1 MTGYKTQQAA
11 GLTLRQIKFAEI
23 MAVGNVSGAEAARQ
37 AGYAGSNARRA
48 SHVNLKQPQVLRFI
62 EDLRDAHARRN
73 ELSADMVTEG
83 LLKLAHH
90 ADSSAARVRAWELL
104 GKTLGMFIDKTQIE
118 QVTTFAD
125 ELESLQDEIKAAIAE
140 KGRQGRYDAD

>member
-37 AGYAGSNARRA
+37 AGYAASNARRA
-48 SHVNLKQPQVLRFI
+48 SHVNLKQPQVLRLI

-73 ELSADMVTEG
+73 ELSADMVIEG
-83 LLKLAHH
+83 LLELAHY
-90 ADSSAARVRAWELL
+90 ADSSAARVRSWELL
-104 GKTLGMFIDKTQIE
+104 GKTLGMFTDRTQIE

>member
-37 AGYAGSNARRA
+37 AGYAASNARRA

>member
-37 AGYAGSNARRA
+37 AGYAASNARRA
-48 SHVNLKQPQVLRFI
+48 SHVNLKQPQVLRLI

-73 ELSADMVTEG
+73 ELSADMVIEG
-83 LLKLAHH
+83 LLELAHC
-90 ADSSAARVRAWELL
+90 ADSSAARVRSWELL
-104 GKTLGMFIDKTQIE
+104 GKTLGMFTDRTQIE

-125 ELESLQDEIKAAIAE
+125 EIESLQDEIKLAIE
-140 KGRQGRYDAD
+140 EHTKRHRYDAD

>member
-11 GLTLRQIKFAEI
+11 SLTLRQIKFAEI

-37 AGYAGSNARRA
+37 AGYAASNARRA

-73 ELSADMVTEG
+73 ELTADMVIEG
-83 LLKLAHH
+83 LLELAHY
-90 ADSSAARVRAWELL
+90 ADSSAARVRSWELL
-104 GKTLGMFIDKTQIE
+104 GKTLGMFTDRTQIE

-125 ELESLQDEIKAAIAE
+125 EIESLQDEIQLAIE
-140 KGRQGRYDAD
+140 EHTKRHRYDAD

>member
-73 ELSADMVTEG
+73 ELSADMVIEG
-83 LLKLAHH
+83 LLELAHY
-90 ADSSAARVRAWELL
+90 ADSSAARVRSWELL
-104 GKTLGMFIDKTQIE
+104 GKTLGMFTDRTQIE
-118 QVTTFAD
+118 QVTTVAD
-125 ELESLQDEIKAAIAE
+125 EIESLQDEIKLAIE
-140 KGRQGRYDAD
+140 EHTKRHRYDAD

>member
-37 AGYAGSNARRA
+37 AGYAASNARRA
-48 SHVNLKQPQVLRFI
+48 SHVNLNKPQVLRFI